1 MIGPINMTVAG
12 LTFRQL
18 FTRKRLIASALF
30 AASPLLIALF
40 FRATGHTNDPT
51 GVQFL
56 RELYSGIV
64 AFVLLPLSA
73 VVFGT
78 AAFGGEIDDGTIVYL
93 LVKSLPRWQLVLS
106 KYVVAVISTFVM
118 TFVAILLPWLALGV
132 QSDSAPLLEGF
143 TAGIA
148 LGAALYCAIFVTMG
162 LMSKRALVM
171 GLLYIVVLEITL
183 SPNVVGLK
191 SLSVREFVMTVVGK
205 VAAGVP
211 GVKVGAVSTNTV
223 WTMGAIILVA
233 SLALGIRWLQ
243 QYEMAERI

>member
-1 MIGPINMTVAG
+1 
-12 LTFRQL
+12 
-18 FTRKRLIASALF
+18 
-30 AASPLLIALF
+30 
-40 FRATGHTNDPT
+40 
-51 GVQFL
+51 
-56 RELYSGIV
+56 
-64 AFVLLPLSA
+64 
-73 VVFGT
+73 VF
-78 AAFGGEIDDGTIVYL
+78 
-93 LVKSLPRWQLVLS
+93 
-106 KYVVAVISTFVM
+106 STFVM
-118 TFVAILLPWLALGV
+118 MFVAILLPWLALGV

-223 WTMGAIILVA
+223 WTMGAVILVA

>member
-1 MIGPINMTVAG
+1 MTGPINLTVAG

-18 FTRKRLIASALF
+18 FTRKRFIFATLF
-30 AASPLLIALF
+30 SVTPLVIALF
-40 FRATGHTNDPT
+40 FRASQGSHDATGER
-51 GVQFL
+51 FL
-56 RELYSGIV
+56 AQLYSGIV

-106 KYVVAVISTFVM
+106 KYVVAVLSTIAMMVF
-118 TFVAILLPWLALGV
+118 AILLPWLALGAKPV
-132 QSDSAPLLEGF
+132 ASTLVFSYAS
-143 TAGIA
+143 GIA

-162 LMSKRALVM
+162 LISKRALVL

-191 SLSVREFVMTVVGK
+191 SLSVREFVMTIVGK
-205 VAAGVP
+205 LAAGKP
-211 GVKVGAVSTNTV
+211 GVIAGMVSLQTV
-223 WTMGAIILVA
+223 WTMSAIIL
-233 SLALGIRWLQ
+233 LAALAVGIRWLQ
-243 QYEMAERI
+243 RYELAERL

>member
-1 MIGPINMTVAG
+1 MIGPINSTVAW

-18 FTRKRLIASALF
+18 FTRNRLIAAALF
-30 AASPLLIALF
+30 AAAPLIVALF
-40 FRATGHTNDPT
+40 YRANSAHNAETAL
-51 GVQFL
+51 QFL

-64 AFVLLPLSA
+64 AFVLLPLAA

-106 KYVVAVISTFVM
+106 KYVVAVLATFAM
-118 TFVAILLPWLALGV
+118 MFVAILLPWLALG
-132 QSDSAPLLEGF
+132 ATAEITPLFEAF

-162 LMSKRALVM
+162 LMSKRALVI
-171 GLLYIVVLEITL
+171 GLLYIVVIEITL
-183 SPNVVGLK
+183 SPSVVGLK
-191 SLSVREFVMTVVGK
+191 SLSVREFVMTIVGK
-205 VAAGVP
+205 IAATTV
-211 GVKVGAVSTNTV
+211 GVKPGAVTINTV

-233 SLALGIRWLQ
+233 SLGLGIRWLQ
-243 QYEMAERI
+243 QYEMAERL